1 MGKGAEQT
9 FAAGTPSLL
18 RAMNERTVLEWI
30 RSVGPLSRAQI
41 ARRSGLS
48 KPTVSQALMALE
60 RSGLVREA
68 GRTSGG
74 KGPTALLYE
83 LNPRAGWVVGIDVG
97 RRWVRAAIADLTG
110 EIAARH
116 DERTK
121 AAGARALI
129 AQVGGAAHALA
140 AEAGIDWKQVTVA
153 TVGSAGVLEPS
164 SGQVA
169 LAHNLPGW
177 GRPGLLEA
185 LRAELGTNVTFEN
198 DVNLAAMG
206 ERWRGLGKEVDHF
219 VYLHIGT
226 GVGMALVLNG
236 ELFRGA
242 TGAAGE
248 VGYLPLAVADV
259 HDPADRRRGALE
271 GAVGARGVVA
281 AARAAGMR
289 APLSAKGVFGAARRG
304 DATALAVVATVAER
318 IALAVA
324 AVVPVVDPELVVLGG
339 GIGRNGDLLL
349 DPLERELREISPF
362 HPRIEVSA
370 LGEDAELQGAVALA
384 LRSAQDRLFER

>member
-1 MGKGAEQT
+1 MRKGAEQT

-60 RSGLVREA
+60 RSALVREA

-74 KGPTALLYE
+74 KGPTAVLYE

-121 AAGARALI
+121 AAGARTLI

-259 HDPADRRRGALE
+259 HDPASRRRGALE
-271 GAVGARGVVA
+271 GAIGAAGVVA

-289 APLSAKGVFGAARRG
+289 ATLSAKGVFTAARKG
-304 DATALAVVATVAER
+304 DAVALSVVGAVAER
-318 IALAVA
+318 IALAIA